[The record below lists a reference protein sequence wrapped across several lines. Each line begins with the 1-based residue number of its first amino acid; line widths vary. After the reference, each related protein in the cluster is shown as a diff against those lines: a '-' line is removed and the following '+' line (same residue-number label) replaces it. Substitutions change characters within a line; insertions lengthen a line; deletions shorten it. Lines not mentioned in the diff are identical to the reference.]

1 MDVNG
6 TEVVFRSNLSP
17 QNEFTNETYFRQ
29 KWVFKRSMY
38 NGTVTAYA
46 NGVNGKSFEGCQFK
60 AISDERIHVTIS
72 GGKYLVLST
81 NF

>member
-1 MDVNG
+1 MDLNG

-29 KWVFKRSMY
+29 KWVFKRSVY
-38 NGTVTAYA
+38 NGTVMAYA
-46 NGVNGKSFEGCQFK
+46 NGVDGKSFEGCQFK
-60 AISDERIHVTIS
+60 AIADERIHVTIS
-72 GGKYLVLST
+72 GSKYIVFSI